1 MRRLTPAQTARVLSA
16 YRLDQP
22 SGPGFAFHGR
32 ARNTFYNWH
41 VHPYHQLIYAIAGT
55 TQIEVARARLLLP
68 PGRAAWIP
76 AGVRHR
82 TLVADVSGASLYFAP
97 ETVPQAGERVR
108 ILVAAPVMREMI
120 LHALRWPLGVSETDA
135 IAGSFFH
142 TLALMCGEWLESE
155 LPLSLPSADHPGIA
169 RAMDYAAA
177 DLGAAS
183 LAGALSAAAMTERT
197 FRRMFLRETGVGWQT
212 WLAQARVMEAM
223 CRLAAGARVTDTAA
237 EVGYASLS
245 AFARAFAHLTGE
257 APAAFRRRAATAAR
271 PGSSPA
277 AHSGPRKNHC
287 NA

>member
-1 MRRLTPAQTARVLSA
+1 MRHLTPAETAQALSD

-22 SGPGFAFHGR
+22 SGLGFAFHAR
-32 ARNTFYNWH
+32 ARNTFYHWH

-55 TQIEVARARLLLP
+55 TQIEAARARLLLP

-82 TLVADVSGASLYFAP
+82 TLVADVDGASLYFAP

-120 LHALRWPLGVSETDA
+120 LHALRWPLGASEIDA
-135 IAGSFFH
+135 TARSFFQ
-142 TLALMCGEWLESE
+142 TLALMCGAWLESE
-155 LPLSLPSADHPGIA
+155 LPLSLPSADHPCIA

-177 DLGAAS
+177 DPAAAS

-197 FRRMFLRETGVGWQT
+197 FRRLFLRETGVGWQT
-212 WLAQARVMEAM
+212 WLAQARLMEAM

-245 AFARAFAHLTGE
+245 AFAKAFAQLTGE
-257 APAAFRRRAATAAR
+257 APAAFRRRAATAVR
-271 PGSSPA
+271 PGTSPPA
-277 AHSGPRKNHC
+277 RSAPRKNYC
-287 NA
+287 RA